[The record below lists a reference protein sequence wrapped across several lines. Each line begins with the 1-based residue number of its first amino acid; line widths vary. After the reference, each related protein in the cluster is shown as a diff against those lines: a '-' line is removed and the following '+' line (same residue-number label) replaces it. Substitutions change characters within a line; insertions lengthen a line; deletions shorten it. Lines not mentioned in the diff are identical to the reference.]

1 MNKFINL
8 INTVIEEQELNID
21 KETITTEPEKQ
32 SEEIN
37 SALPTPETIDLNE
50 EKYKTLLSALK
61 KSLYK
66 STTNLDLKNKIAE
79 IKIEEDPKKAEELL
93 MAILD
98 QTEMP
103 QTSE

>member
-8 INTVIEEQELNID
+8 INNVIEEQELNLDQDI
-21 KETITTEPEKQ
+21 INTEPQKQ

-66 STTNLDLKNKIAE
+66 STSNLDLKNKISE

-93 MAILD
+93 MSILD
-98 QTEMP
+98 QTELP
-103 QTSE
+103 QSTE